1 MEIAE
6 IFKAVRARKL
16 FASAVLLIAII
27 AAAGIKLSSHSV
39 DTGTATAQ
47 LLVDSPQSVLGDL
60 QQDPTPLATRAS
72 VFAQVMASTQV
83 LESIA
88 RVMGI
93 PPSEITAQGPFSG
106 PGLALNVVTPS
117 EARGSQLRAQG
128 IPYRLTFV
136 AQATLPV
143 VTVSAQAPTPA
154 AAARLADAVAGG
166 TNEFIHNLQAK
177 TQTQPSKRVIIRELG
192 PAQDST
198 INSSSA
204 MVMMMA
210 AFVAISTLG
219 LIVLLGLERRA
230 RRRRMKIEAELGEQ
244 LETYDAHVAR

>member
-6 IFKAVRARKL
+6 IFKAVRARRL
-16 FASAVLLIAII
+16 FATAVVLIAVI
-27 AAAGIKLSSHSV
+27 AAVGIKLSSHSV

-47 LLVDSPQSVLGDL
+47 LHVDSPQSVLGDL

-72 VFAQVMASTQV
+72 VFAQVMASTEV

-88 RVMGI
+88 HVTGI
-93 PPSEITAQGPFSG
+93 PASEITAQGPFSG
-106 PGLALNVVTPS
+106 AGLALNVVTPS
-117 EARGSQLRAQG
+117 EPRGSQLRAQG

-136 AQATLPV
+136 AQATLPI

-166 TNEFIHNLQAK
+166 TNQFINTLQSQ

-198 INSSSA
+198 VNSSSA
-204 MVMMMA
+204 LVMMVA
-210 AFVAISTLG
+210 AFAAILILG
-219 LIVLLGLERRA
+219 LVLLLALERRDRRA
-230 RRRRMKIEAELGEQ
+230 RRKIELELGEQ
-244 LETYDAHVAR
+244 LEMYDAPAAR